1 MIDNRKK
8 RFYNFLLDHQSGLD
22 MENVIFHGIS
32 IIILVYLLSMSAFNF
47 IYEQYFL
54 GGMLFFMCFIL
65 VILYINSRFRGNFNS
80 SYLLFGIFCYPVIA
94 LNFYLNDGIE
104 GPSAYVL
111 LMFHIIMMT
120 LSSKKH
126 YVLWILYNALIFS
139 VLLYVDVFYPQL
151 IPEVYLDVEHVY
163 WDHLITYLV
172 SIVGIFAIISTIK
185 KYYRLQKQ
193 ENEAKSRELWE
204 VNHALQNSNEQKNKV
219 IALISHDIRSPL
231 NSIVSILEFVKAG
244 ELDEEELSLV
254 RKELLTITSHTTKML
269 DNILEW
275 ASFEMQNKEL
285 NMSQSDIKS
294 ACESVLTVFA
304 ILAAHKDIS
313 LKTEYRDNPVVKTDL
328 SRVILIVRNLVQNA
342 IKFTPTGGEITFAV
356 QEVGQN
362 VEIAVSDTGI
372 GLNKEKLRS
381 LFRLD
386 IKATY
391 GTEREKGTGLG
402 LYLSNENAKK
412 IGADIS
418 VQSEEGK
425 GTTFTLALPLSL
437 DK

>member
-1 MIDNRKK
+1 VTDNRKK
-8 RFYNFLLDHQSGLD
+8 RFYDFLLDHQSGLE

-32 IIILVYLLSMSAFNF
+32 VITLVYMFSMSAFNF
-47 IYEQYFL
+47 FYEQYFL
-54 GGMLFFMCFIL
+54 GGLLFGLCFFMIL
-65 VILYINSRFRGNFNS
+65 LYYYSRFRKGFKL
-80 SYLLFGIFCYPVIA
+80 SYLIFGLLCYPIIA
-94 LNFYLNDGIE
+94 LNFYLNDGIA

-111 LMFHIIMMT
+111 LIFHVIMMV
-120 LSSKKH
+120 LSFRKH
-126 YVLWILYNALIFS
+126 YFFWIIYNALTFA
-139 VLLYVDVFYPQL
+139 VLLYVDVFYPEY

-172 SIVGIFAIISTIK
+172 SIVGIFAIVSTIK

-204 VNHALQNSNEQKNKV
+204 VNHMLQNSNEQKNKV

-244 ELDEEELSLV
+244 ELDDEELSLV
-254 RKELLTITSHTTKML
+254 RNELLTITSHTTKML

-285 NMSQSDIKS
+285 NITENNIKS
-294 ACESVLTVFA
+294 ACENVLTVFA

-313 LKTEYRDNPVVKTDL
+313 LKTEYKDNPVVKTDL

-342 IKFTPTGGEITFAV
+342 IKFTPTGGKITFAV
-356 QEVGQN
+356 QQVGEEVQ
-362 VEIAVSDTGI
+362 ISVSDTGI
-372 GLNKEKLRS
+372 GLSRGKLES
-381 LFRLD
+381 LFLLD
-386 IKATY
+386 IHATY

-412 IGADIS
+412 IGAHIS
-418 VQSEEGK
+418 VHSEEGR
-425 GTTFTLALPLSL
+425 GATFTLTLPQSIEH
-437 DK
+437 

>member
-1 MIDNRKK
+1 
-8 RFYNFLLDHQSGLD
+8 
-22 MENVIFHGIS
+22 MENVIFNGIS
-32 IIILVYLLSMSAFNF
+32 IITLIYMLSMSAFNF
-47 IYEQYFL
+47 VYEQYFL
-54 GGMLFFMCFIL
+54 GGLLLGMCFVVI
-65 VILYINSRFRGNFNS
+65 ILYYNSRFRGRFRS
-80 SYLLFGIFCYPVIA
+80 SYLIFGLLCYPIIG
-94 LNFYLNDGIE
+94 LNFYLNEGIA

-111 LMFHIIMMT
+111 LMFHIIMMA

-126 YVLWILYNALIFS
+126 YFFWILYNALTFS
-139 VLLYVDVFYPQL
+139 VLLYVDVFYPEL

-285 NMSQSDIKS
+285 NITENDIKS
-294 ACESVLTVFA
+294 ACENVLTVFA

-313 LKTEYRDNPVVKTDL
+313 FKTEYRDNPVVRTDL

-356 QEVGQN
+356 QQVGDN
-362 VEIAVSDTGI
+362 VEIAVSDSGI
-372 GLNKEKLRS
+372 GLSKEKLDN
-381 LFRLD
+381 LFLLD
-386 IKATY
+386 IQATY

-402 LYLSNENAKK
+402 LYLSNENAKQ
-412 IGADIS
+412 IGAHIS
-418 VQSEEGK
+418 VRSVEGQ
-425 GTTFTLALPLSL
+425 GATFTLTLPQSL
-437 DK
+437 EH

>member
-1 MIDNRKK
+1 MC
-8 RFYNFLLDHQSGLD
+8 FFL
-22 MENVIFHGIS
+22 
-32 IIILVYLLSMSAFNF
+32 IILY
-47 IYEQYFL
+47 Y
-54 GGMLFFMCFIL
+54 
-65 VILYINSRFRGNFNS
+65 NSRFRRGFKS
-80 SYLLFGIFCYPVIA
+80 SYLVFGLLCYPVIA
-94 LNFYLNDGIE
+94 LNFFLNDGIA

-111 LMFHIIMMT
+111 LIFHIIMMA

-126 YVLWILYNALIFS
+126 YFFWISYNALIFS
-139 VLLYVDVFYPQL
+139 VLLYIDVFYPEL

-204 VNHALQNSNEQKNKV
+204 VNHMLQNSNEQKNKV

-231 NSIVSILEFVKAG
+231 NSIVSILEFVEAG
-244 ELDEEELSLV
+244 ELDEEELILV

-275 ASFEMQNKEL
+275 ASFEMQDKEL
-285 NMSQSDIKS
+285 NISENDIKS
-294 ACESVLTVFA
+294 ACENVLTVFA
-304 ILAAHKDIS
+304 ILAAHKNIN
-313 LKTEYRDNPVVKTDL
+313 LKTEYRDNPIVKTDL
-328 SRVILIVRNLVQNA
+328 SRVILIVRNLLQNA

-356 QEVGQN
+356 QQVGEEVQ
-362 VEIAVSDTGI
+362 VSVSDTGI
-372 GLNKEKLRS
+372 GLSKEKIEK
-381 LFRLD
+381 LFLLD
-386 IKATY
+386 IQATY

-412 IGADIS
+412 IGAHIS
-418 VQSEEGK
+418 VRSEEGK
-425 GTTFTLALPLSL
+425 GATFILTLPLSISSSNTL
-437 DK
+437 